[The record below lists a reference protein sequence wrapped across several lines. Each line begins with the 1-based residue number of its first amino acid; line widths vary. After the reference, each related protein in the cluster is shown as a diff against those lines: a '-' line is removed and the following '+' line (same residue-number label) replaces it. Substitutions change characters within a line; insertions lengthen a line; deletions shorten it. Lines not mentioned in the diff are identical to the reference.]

1 MSNNHLKSVF
11 ESSTYLARRK
21 RNEALL
27 SDAGVYGP
35 AFEHDACGVGFVAS
49 IDGKPR
55 RAVVDAAIEALQA
68 IWHRGAVDADG
79 MTGDGAGIHI
89 EIPRDFF
96 IEHIAR
102 TGHDDDG
109 GRLAVGMVFLPRTDF
124 DAQERCRCIV
134 EQEILADG
142 HSIYGWRQV
151 PVDVTALGDKASAT
165 RPEIEQIMF
174 SMPADLSEADAERSL
189 YVVRRRIEKAV
200 IAELISD
207 FYICSLSS
215 RSIIYK
221 GMFLAEQVTAFFP
234 DLNDQRFVSSF
245 AVYHQR
251 YSTNTMPTWK
261 LAQPFR
267 VLAHNGEINTIRGNQ
282 NWMTCHEDR
291 MASDMFGDA
300 VEDLK
305 PVIAKGSSDSA
316 ALDAVF
322 ELMCHGGRDLPMVK
336 TMMIPEAVDVSAD
349 SDLAKLYAYCNAVME
364 PWDGPAAIAAYAND
378 WVIGGMDRNGLRPMR
393 YTVTSDGLLIAG
405 SETGMVVVPDT
416 RVVERGRLG
425 PGEMIGVNLASGEL
439 LKDRDLKQAMIKR
452 RDWGKWIG
460 RSRQMDSIL
469 AKSSG
474 KTPDRI
480 PAADARRR
488 QFMAGWTMEDM
499 ELILQPMAETGK
511 EAVGSMGDDTPLAV
525 LSNRYRGLHHFFRQN
540 FSQVTN
546 PPIDSLRERH
556 VMTLRTRL
564 GNLGNILDEAA
575 EQCDHLLLQSPML
588 TVPEW
593 AAMSAYLGKSAA
605 LIDCTFDVED
615 GSDSFTE
622 ALGRIA
628 MEAEEAVRS
637 GCEHVMLSDR
647 ATSHTRAPLP
657 MILATGAVHS
667 HLVRQQL
674 RTFASVNVATGECLD
689 VHHFAVLIG
698 VGATTVNAYVAEEA
712 IAERHERGLLPKLTL
727 PEAVANYR
735 KAVEDGLLKIMSKMG
750 ISVLSSYRGG
760 YNFEALGLSR
770 SLVAQFFPPMTSR
783 VSGLGL
789 TGIAARVT
797 EMHHEAYASE
807 DIYLPVGGFFRY
819 RRSGERHAF
828 DGQIIHAMQN
838 ACDTGSYESWKKYS
852 RMVNEQGPVNL
863 RDLLDFKT
871 GGTSVAIE
879 NVQSIT
885 SIRQRLVSPGI
896 SLGALSPE
904 AHETLSVAMNRIG
917 AKSDSGEGGEDPA
930 RFRLRENGDNA
941 SSAIKQI
948 ASGRFGVTAEYLNNC
963 KEIEIKVAQGAKPGE
978 GGQLPGIKVNAL
990 IARLRHSTPGVT
1002 LISPPPHHD
1011 IYSIEDLAQLIYDL
1025 KQINPDAKVC
1035 VKLVASTGIGTI
1047 AAGVAKAKADTIL
1060 VSGHG
1065 GGTGAS
1071 PQSSIKHAG
1080 LPWEMGLSEVHQ
1092 VLTMN
1097 DLRSKV
1103 VLRTDGGLKTGR
1115 DVVMAAMLGADEY
1128 GIGTSALIAMGCIMV
1143 RQCHSNTCPV
1153 GVCTQRDDLRA
1164 KFEGT
1169 PEKVVQ
1175 LFTHIAE
1182 EVREILAS
1190 LGFTSLEQII
1200 GRTDLLS
1207 QVSRGDAAL
1216 DDLDLNPI
1224 LVQVEGGD
1232 AGVSARDMPRTEVPD
1247 TLDALMVKDASTALE
1262 HGAKMQLSYNVENTQ
1277 RAIGTRLSSHIVRRF
1292 GMTGLRE
1299 DHISVRL
1306 RGSAGQS
1313 MGAFA
1318 TQGLRLDVIGDAND
1332 YVGKGLSGGTI
1343 VVRPSAAASFIA
1355 HENTIIGNTVLY
1367 GATSG
1372 KLFAAGQAGERFCV
1386 RNSGATAIVEG
1397 AGTNACEYM
1406 TGGTVV
1412 ILGEVGNNFGA
1423 GMTGGMAFIYDAAG
1437 SFIDCANPDSLE
1449 INRISSA
1456 HWAAKLKALV
1466 IEHQRQT
1473 DSALASRLLN
1483 EWDTELPKFWQVVPT
1498 EIVPMLEHPISD
1510 DHTGDGAAES
1520 A

>member
-1 MSNNHLKSVF
+1 MTKSF
-11 ESSTYLARRK
+11 DEAAYLQRRAA
-21 RNEALL
+21 NEAKLTE
-27 SDAGVYGP
+27 AGVYGP
-35 AFEHDACGVGFVAS
+35 QMEHDACGVGFVAAR
-49 IDGKPR
+49 DGKPN
-55 RAVVDAAIEALQA
+55 RAVVESAIEALQA

-109 GRLAVGMVFLPRTDF
+109 GRLAVGMVFLPRTDLA
-124 DAQERCRCIV
+124 AQERCRCIV
-134 EQEILADG
+134 EQEILAVG

-151 PVDVTALGDKASAT
+151 PVDIRALGTKAIAT

-174 SMPADLSEADAERSL
+174 SMPVEMDATEAERQL
-189 YVVRRRIEKAV
+189 YLVRRRIEKAV
-200 IAELISD
+200 IKHMIND
-207 FYICSLSS
+207 FYLCSLSS

-234 DLNDQRFVSSF
+234 DLLDQRFVSSF
-245 AVYHQR
+245 AIYHQR

-282 NWMTCHEDR
+282 NWMSCHEDR
-291 MASDMFGDA
+291 MESALFGDA
-300 VEDLK
+300 IGDLK
-305 PVIAKGSSDSA
+305 PVVANGSSDSA

-322 ELMCHGGRDLPMVK
+322 ELLVHGGRQLPMVK
-336 TMMIPEAVDVSAD
+336 TMMIPEAIDVG
-349 SDLAKLYAYCNAVME
+349 SDHPRAKLYAYCNSVME
-364 PWDGPAAIAAYAND
+364 PWDGPAAIAAFAGD
-378 WVIGGMDRNGLRPMR
+378 WVVAGLDRNGLRPLR
-393 YTVTSDGLLIAG
+393 YVVTHDGLVIAG

-416 RVVERGRLG
+416 KIAERGRLG
-425 PGEMIGVNLASGEL
+425 PGQMIGINLAEGRLYKDGEL
-439 LKDRDLKQAMIKR
+439 KDALTKKC
-452 RDWGKWIG
+452 DWSKWIG
-460 RSRQMDSIL
+460 RAKQMDSLL
-469 AKSSG
+469 ANSTG
-474 KTPDRI
+474 KASQPLSKTET
-480 PAADARRR
+480 RRR
-488 QFMAGWTMEDM
+488 QMMGGWTMEDM
-499 ELILQPMAETGK
+499 ELVLQPMAQTGK
-511 EAVGSMGDDTPLAV
+511 EAIGSMGDDTPLAV

-564 GNLGNILDEAA
+564 GNLGNILDEAP
-575 EQCDHLLLQSPML
+575 EQCDHLVLNSPVL

-593 AAMSAYLGKSAA
+593 DALCRYVGKKAAE
-605 LIDCTFDVED
+605 IDCSFEND
-615 GSDSFTE
+615 GSDTAFTD
-622 ALGRIA
+622 ALERIQA
-628 MEAEEAVRS
+628 EAEEAVRS
-637 GCEHVMLSDR
+637 GCEHVMLTDR
-647 ATSHTRAPLP
+647 NVSESRIPMP

-674 RTFASVNVATGECLD
+674 RTFTSVNVASGECLD

-698 VGATTVNAYVAEEA
+698 VGATTVNAYVAEAA
-712 IAERHERGLLPKLTL
+712 IAERHERGLLVGMELRD
-727 PEAVANYR
+727 AVGNFV
-735 KAVEDGLLKIMSKMG
+735 KAVEEGLLKIMSKMG
-750 ISVLSSYRGG
+750 ISVIASYRGG

-770 SLVAQFFPPMTSR
+770 SLVADYFPPMSSR
-783 VSGLGL
+783 ISGLGL
-789 TGIAARVT
+789 KGIATRVI
-797 EMHHEAYASE
+797 EMHNKAFANDDVH
-807 DIYLPVGGFFRY
+807 LPVGGFFRY
-819 RRSGERHAF
+819 RKSGERHAF
-828 DGQIIHAMQN
+828 DGQLIHAMQH
-838 ACDTGSYESWKKYS
+838 ACDTGSFESWKKYS
-852 RMVNEQGPVNL
+852 SLVTDQGPINL
-863 RDLLDFKT
+863 RDLMAFKAA
-871 GGTSVAIE
+871 GEAVEIDRVE
-879 NVQSIT
+879 SIT
-885 SIRQRLVSPGI
+885 NIRKRLVSPGI

-904 AHETLSVAMNRIG
+904 AHETLSIAMNRIG

-930 RFRLRENGDNA
+930 RFKLRENGDNP

-963 KEIEIKVAQGAKPGE
+963 EEIEIKVAQGAKPGE
-978 GGQLPGIKVNAL
+978 GGQLPGIKVDSL

-1025 KQINPDAKVC
+1025 KQINPEAKVC

-1047 AAGVAKAKADTIL
+1047 AAGVAKAKADSIL

-1071 PQSSIKHAG
+1071 PQSSIKYAG

-1092 VLTMN
+1092 VLSMN
-1097 DLRSKV
+1097 DLRNKV

-1128 GIGTSALIAMGCIMV
+1128 GIGTSSLIAMGCIMV

-1175 LFTHIAE
+1175 LFTHLAE

-1190 LGFTSLEQII
+1190 LGFTTLQQVI
-1200 GRTDLLS
+1200 GRTDLLT

-1224 LVQVEGGD
+1224 LVRADSEDELVSSRGG
-1232 AGVSARDMPRTEVPD
+1232 ARTEVPD
-1247 TLDALMVKDASTALE
+1247 TLDAQMVVDAKLALE
-1262 HGAKMQLSYNVENTQ
+1262 NGSKMQLSYNVENTQ

-1299 DHISVRL
+1299 GHILVRL

-1313 MGAFA
+1313 LGAFA

-1332 YVGKGLSGGTI
+1332 YVGKGLSGGMI
-1343 VVRPSAAASFIA
+1343 VVRPSAAVGFVASA
-1355 HENTIIGNTVLY
+1355 NTIIGNTVLY

-1372 KLFAAGQAGERFCV
+1372 KLFAAGQAGERLCV
-1386 RNSGATAIVEG
+1386 RNSGATAVVEG
-1397 AGTNACEYM
+1397 SGSNACEYM
-1406 TGGTVV
+1406 TGGNVV
-1412 ILGEVGNNFGA
+1412 ILGEVGDNFGA
-1423 GMTGGMAFIYDAAG
+1423 GMTGGMAFIYDEAG
-1437 SFIDCANPDSLE
+1437 NFESRVNRESLQLF
-1449 INRISSA
+1449 RIA
-1456 HWAAKLKALV
+1456 HPHWENKLRDLV
-1466 IEHQRQT
+1466 AEHARET
-1473 DSALASRLLN
+1473 ESALAARILN
-1483 EWDTELPKFWQVVPT
+1483 HWDQAFQNFWQVVPT
-1498 EIVPMLEHPISD
+1498 EIIPVLDVPLKLEEDLSE
-1510 DHTGDGAAES
+1510 TA
-1520 A
+1520 

>member
-1 MSNNHLKSVF
+1 MTKNF
-11 ESSTYLARRK
+11 DEAAYLQRRAV
-21 RNEALL
+21 NEAKLTK
-27 SDAGVYGP
+27 AGVYGP
-35 AFEHDACGVGFVAS
+35 QMEHDACGVGFVAAQ
-49 IDGKPR
+49 DGKPN
-55 RAVVDAAIEALQA
+55 RAVVESAIEALQA

-109 GRLAVGMVFLPRTDF
+109 GRLAVGMVFLPRTDLG
-124 DAQERCRCIV
+124 AQERCRCIV
-134 EQEILADG
+134 EQEILAVG

-151 PVDVTALGDKASAT
+151 PVDIKALGTKAIAT

-174 SMPADLSEADAERSL
+174 SMPVEMDAAEAERQL
-189 YVVRRRIEKAV
+189 YLVRRRIEKAV
-200 IAELISD
+200 IKHMIND
-207 FYICSLSS
+207 FYLCSLSS

-234 DLNDQRFVSSF
+234 DLLDQRFVSSF
-245 AVYHQR
+245 AIYHQR

-282 NWMTCHEDR
+282 NWMSCHEDR
-291 MASDMFGDA
+291 MESALFGDTIG
-300 VEDLK
+300 DLK
-305 PVIAKGSSDSA
+305 PVVANGSSDSA

-322 ELMCHGGRDLPMVK
+322 ELLVHGGRQLPMVK
-336 TMMIPEAVDVSAD
+336 TMMIPEAIDVG
-349 SDLAKLYAYCNAVME
+349 SDHPRAKLYAYCNSVME
-364 PWDGPAAIAAYAND
+364 PWDGPAAIAAYAGD
-378 WVIGGMDRNGLRPMR
+378 WVVAGLDRNGLRPLR
-393 YTVTSDGLLIAG
+393 YVVTHDGLVIAG
-405 SETGMVVVPDT
+405 SETGMVIVPDT
-416 RVVERGRLG
+416 KIAERGRLG
-425 PGEMIGVNLASGEL
+425 PGQMIGINLAEGRLYKDGEL
-439 LKDRDLKQAMIKR
+439 KDALTKKC
-452 RDWGKWIG
+452 DWSKWIG
-460 RSRQMDSIL
+460 RAKQMDSLL
-469 AKSSG
+469 ANSTG
-474 KTPDRI
+474 KTSQPLSNTET
-480 PAADARRR
+480 RRR
-488 QFMAGWTMEDM
+488 QMMAGWTMEDM
-499 ELILQPMAETGK
+499 ELVLQPMAQTGK
-511 EAVGSMGDDTPLAV
+511 EAIGSMGDDTPLAV

-564 GNLGNILDEAA
+564 GNLGNILDEAP
-575 EQCDHLLLQSPML
+575 EQCDHLVLNSPVL

-593 AAMSAYLGKSAA
+593 DALCRYVGKKAAE
-605 LIDCTFDVED
+605 IDCSFDND
-615 GSDSFTE
+615 GSETAFTD
-622 ALGRIA
+622 ALERIQA
-628 MEAEEAVRS
+628 EAEEAVRS
-637 GCEHVMLSDR
+637 GCEHVMLTDR
-647 ATSHTRAPLP
+647 NVSESRIPIP

-674 RTFASVNVATGECLD
+674 RTFASVNVASGECLD

-698 VGATTVNAYVAEEA
+698 VGATTVNAYVAEAA
-712 IAERHERGLLPKLTL
+712 IAERHERGLLVGMELRD
-727 PEAVANYR
+727 AVGNFV
-735 KAVEDGLLKIMSKMG
+735 KAVEEGLLKIMSKMG
-750 ISVLSSYRGG
+750 ISVIASYRGG

-770 SLVAQFFPPMTSR
+770 SLVADYFPPMSSR
-783 VSGLGL
+783 ISGLGL
-789 TGIAARVT
+789 KGIATRVI
-797 EMHHEAYASE
+797 EMHNKAFANDDVHLS
-807 DIYLPVGGFFRY
+807 VGGFFRY
-819 RRSGERHAF
+819 RKSGERHAF
-828 DGQIIHAMQN
+828 DGQLIHAMQH
-838 ACDTGSYESWKKYS
+838 ACDTGSFESWKKYS
-852 RMVNEQGPVNL
+852 SLVNDQGPINL
-863 RDLLDFKT
+863 RDLMAFKAV
-871 GGTSVAIE
+871 GEAVEIDRVE
-879 NVQSIT
+879 SIT
-885 SIRQRLVSPGI
+885 NIRKRLVSPGI

-904 AHETLSVAMNRIG
+904 AHETLSIAMNRIG

-930 RFRLRENGDNA
+930 RFKLRENGDNP

-963 KEIEIKVAQGAKPGE
+963 EEIEIKVAQGAKPGE
-978 GGQLPGIKVNAL
+978 GGQLPGIKVDSL

-1047 AAGVAKAKADTIL
+1047 AAGVAKAKADSIL

-1071 PQSSIKHAG
+1071 PQSSIKYAG

-1092 VLTMN
+1092 VLSMN
-1097 DLRSKV
+1097 DLRNKV

-1128 GIGTSALIAMGCIMV
+1128 GIGTSSLIAMGCIMV

-1175 LFTHIAE
+1175 LFTHLAE

-1190 LGFTSLEQII
+1190 LGFTTLQQVI
-1200 GRTDLLS
+1200 GRTDLLT

-1224 LVQVEGGD
+1224 LVRADSEDELVSSRGG
-1232 AGVSARDMPRTEVPD
+1232 ARTEVPD
-1247 TLDALMVKDASTALE
+1247 TLDAQMVVDAKLALE
-1262 HGAKMQLSYNVENTQ
+1262 NGSKMQLSYNVENTQ

-1299 DHISVRL
+1299 GHILVRL

-1313 MGAFA
+1313 LGAFA

-1332 YVGKGLSGGTI
+1332 YVGKGLSGGMI
-1343 VVRPSAAASFIA
+1343 VVRPSAAVGFVASA
-1355 HENTIIGNTVLY
+1355 NTIIGNTVLY

-1372 KLFAAGQAGERFCV
+1372 KLFAAGQAGERLCV
-1386 RNSGATAIVEG
+1386 RNSGATAVVEG
-1397 AGTNACEYM
+1397 SGSNACEYM
-1406 TGGTVV
+1406 TGGNVV
-1412 ILGEVGNNFGA
+1412 ILGEVGDNFGA
-1423 GMTGGMAFIYDAAG
+1423 GMTGGMAFIYDEAG
-1437 SFIDCANPDSLE
+1437 NFESRVNRESLQLF
-1449 INRISSA
+1449 RIA
-1456 HWAAKLKALV
+1456 HPHWENKLRDLV
-1466 IEHQRQT
+1466 AEHARET
-1473 DSALASRLLN
+1473 ESALAARILN
-1483 EWDTELPKFWQVVPT
+1483 QWEKALQNFWQVVPT
-1498 EIVPMLEHPISD
+1498 EIIPVLDVPLTLED
-1510 DHTGDGAAES
+1510 DLSETA
-1520 A
+1520 

>member
-1 MSNNHLKSVF
+1 
-11 ESSTYLARRK
+11 
-21 RNEALL
+21 
-27 SDAGVYGP
+27 
-35 AFEHDACGVGFVAS
+35 
-49 IDGKPR
+49 
-55 RAVVDAAIEALQA
+55 
-68 IWHRGAVDADG
+68 
-79 MTGDGAGIHI
+79 
-89 EIPRDFF
+89 
-96 IEHIAR
+96 
-102 TGHDDDG
+102 
-109 GRLAVGMVFLPRTDF
+109 
-124 DAQERCRCIV
+124 
-134 EQEILADG
+134 
-142 HSIYGWRQV
+142 
-151 PVDVTALGDKASAT
+151 
-165 RPEIEQIMF
+165 
-174 SMPADLSEADAERSL
+174 
-189 YVVRRRIEKAV
+189 
-200 IAELISD
+200 
-207 FYICSLSS
+207 
-215 RSIIYK
+215 
-221 GMFLAEQVTAFFP
+221 
-234 DLNDQRFVSSF
+234 
-245 AVYHQR
+245 
-251 YSTNTMPTWK
+251 
-261 LAQPFR
+261 
-267 VLAHNGEINTIRGNQ
+267 
-282 NWMTCHEDR
+282 
-291 MASDMFGDA
+291 
-300 VEDLK
+300 
-305 PVIAKGSSDSA
+305 
-316 ALDAVF
+316 
-322 ELMCHGGRDLPMVK
+322 
-336 TMMIPEAVDVSAD
+336 
-349 SDLAKLYAYCNAVME
+349 
-364 PWDGPAAIAAYAND
+364 
-378 WVIGGMDRNGLRPMR
+378 
-393 YTVTSDGLLIAG
+393 
-405 SETGMVVVPDT
+405 
-416 RVVERGRLG
+416 
-425 PGEMIGVNLASGEL
+425 
-439 LKDRDLKQAMIKR
+439 
-452 RDWGKWIG
+452 
-460 RSRQMDSIL
+460 
-469 AKSSG
+469 
-474 KTPDRI
+474 
-480 PAADARRR
+480 
-488 QFMAGWTMEDM
+488 
-499 ELILQPMAETGK
+499 
-511 EAVGSMGDDTPLAV
+511 
-525 LSNRYRGLHHFFRQN
+525 
-540 FSQVTN
+540 
-546 PPIDSLRERH
+546 
-556 VMTLRTRL
+556 
-564 GNLGNILDEAA
+564 
-575 EQCDHLLLQSPML
+575 
-588 TVPEW
+588 
-593 AAMSAYLGKSAA
+593 
-605 LIDCTFDVED
+605 
-615 GSDSFTE
+615 
-622 ALGRIA
+622 
-628 MEAEEAVRS
+628 
-637 GCEHVMLSDR
+637 
-647 ATSHTRAPLP
+647 
-657 MILATGAVHS
+657 
-667 HLVRQQL
+667 
-674 RTFASVNVATGECLD
+674 
-689 VHHFAVLIG
+689 
-698 VGATTVNAYVAEEA
+698 
-712 IAERHERGLLPKLTL
+712 
-727 PEAVANYR
+727 
-735 KAVEDGLLKIMSKMG
+735 
-750 ISVLSSYRGG
+750 
-760 YNFEALGLSR
+760 
-770 SLVAQFFPPMTSR
+770 
-783 VSGLGL
+783 
-789 TGIAARVT
+789 
-797 EMHHEAYASE
+797 
-807 DIYLPVGGFFRY
+807 
-819 RRSGERHAF
+819 
-828 DGQIIHAMQN
+828 
-838 ACDTGSYESWKKYS
+838 
-852 RMVNEQGPVNL
+852 
-863 RDLLDFKT
+863 
-871 GGTSVAIE
+871 
-879 NVQSIT
+879 
-885 SIRQRLVSPGI
+885 
-896 SLGALSPE
+896 
-904 AHETLSVAMNRIG
+904 
-917 AKSDSGEGGEDPA
+917 
-930 RFRLRENGDNA
+930 LRENGDNA

-1247 TLDALMVKDASTALE
+1247 TLDALMVEDASTALE

-1456 HWAAKLKALV
+1456 HWAARLKALV